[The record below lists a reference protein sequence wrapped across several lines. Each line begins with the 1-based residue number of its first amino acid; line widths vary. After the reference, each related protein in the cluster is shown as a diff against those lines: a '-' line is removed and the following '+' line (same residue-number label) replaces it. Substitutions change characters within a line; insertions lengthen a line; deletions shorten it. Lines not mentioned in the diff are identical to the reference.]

1 MSTSCEAHVY
11 QGITPYKIG
20 VIRQRLVGEGATI
33 TGDNPWD
40 ADMHSAGV
48 VLHAAW
54 AEATKTLVVTITDK
68 SWYASCNA
76 VWSEVD
82 KQIHD
87 VQALP
92 EPVSP
97 SPTPPAPDPN
107 APPLVPATNVVP
119 NAYPAAIPW
128 EPPPYVAPP
137 PDAPPPGMTLKQ
149 KLLILTAVLA
159 VGGAIYA
166 WRSGD

>member
-54 AEATKTLVVTITDK
+54 AEATKTLVVT
-68 SWYASCNA
+68 A
-76 VWSEVD
+76 VLQVVLLTS
-82 KQIHD
+82 
-87 VQALP
+87 AGLNYLG
-92 EPVSP
+92 
-97 SPTPPAPDPN
+97 AP
-107 APPLVPATNVVP
+107 
-119 NAYPAAIPW
+119 
-128 EPPPYVAPP
+128 
-137 PDAPPPGMTLKQ
+137 
-149 KLLILTAVLA
+149 LLILQQVTGCIFLLFIP
-159 VGGAIYA
+159 GILFFLTLF
-166 WRSGD
+166 